1 MKQKSRAG
9 DNDLR
14 VTSDTFYTF
23 SFDSFLMR
31 RMWNRVAL
39 SDAGNQCLSAFK
51 SFHGASGE
59 FIIAVLSPYPIHS
72 LPPGAGLTMTPK
84 LSVPLLLLLAV
95 ATVSV
100 LAQRRRPT
108 ATTTDEWNYRDGCEH
123 PDYSL
128 FTLGQR
134 WSSGLIMMMSKG
146 EVKDDTATSLPLC
159 FYVKLDGSHWD
170 LGCVR

>member
-1 MKQKSRAG
+1 M
-9 DNDLR
+9 
-14 VTSDTFYTF
+14 FYTF
-23 SFDSFLMR
+23 SFNPLLMR

-39 SDAGNQCLSAFK
+39 TDAGNECLSAFK

-59 FIIAVLSPYPIHS
+59 FIIAVHSPYPIHF

-84 LSVPLLLLLAV
+84 LSVLLLLLLAV

-108 ATTTDEWNYRDGCEH
+108 ATTTDEWNYKDGCEH

-134 WSSGLIMMMSKG
+134 SSSGLIMMMSKR
-146 EVKDDTATSLPLC
+146 EVKDDTAASLLRENLFEC
-159 FYVKLDGSHWD
+159 LFVFM
-170 LGCVR
+170 